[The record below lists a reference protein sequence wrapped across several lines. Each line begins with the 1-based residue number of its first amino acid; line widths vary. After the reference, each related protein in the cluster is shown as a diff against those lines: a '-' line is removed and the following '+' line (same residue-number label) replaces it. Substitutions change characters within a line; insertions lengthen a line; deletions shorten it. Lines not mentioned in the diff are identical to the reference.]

1 MLPGFWLI
9 ALWELAKVEKYYF
22 MSGKWEQ
29 CDPLV
34 TKCHKIGSLPVCWYV
49 DTTLLNPLS

>member
-34 TKCHKIGSLPVCWYV
+34 TKCRKIGSLPVCWYV
-49 DTTLLNPLS
+49 DTTLNPLS